1 MMLSLGRVLADAWTI
16 LRREGDL
23 VVRLAAPFVF
33 LPAFA
38 VQLLVAPPPALP
50 QTPGDQTAMQAWLE
64 RLSAWGQANA
74 GWYLLADLIGIY
86 GLAALVILLIHPA

>member
-1 MMLSLGRVLADAWTI
+1 MMLSLGRVLGDAWTI

-38 VQLLVAPPPALP
+38 VQLLVAPPPRCRRRRA
-50 QTPGDQTAMQAWLE
+50 T
-64 RLSAWGQANA
+64 RRRCRR
-74 GWYLLADLIGIY
+74 GWSG
-86 GLAALVILLIHPA
+86 